1 MGLFHDINMAPKKPD
16 ADSKKAPAKK
26 PVPKKAPAAEKKAAA
41 GDDKSKDKS
50 GAPAKHVRKA
60 LKVQKKVVKGT
71 HGTRVKKV
79 RTTVHFRRPKTFRPA
94 RKPRYPRKS
103 TPARNRF
110 DAYNIIKHPLTT
122 ESAMKKIED
131 NNTLVFITNMKANKH
146 QIKSAVKKLYD
157 INVAK
162 VNTLIRPDGQKK
174 ACVRLAPDYDAL
186 DVANKIGII

>member
-1 MGLFHDINMAPKKPD
+1 MGPKPAK
-16 ADSKKAPAKK
+16 AAPARK
-26 PVPKKAPAAEKKAAA
+26 PVPKKTVEKKTE
-41 GDDKSKDKS
+41 DKPVKK
-50 GAPAKHVRKA
+50 APLRSVQKA
-60 LKVQKKVVKGT
+60 QRVQKKVVKGT

-79 RTTVHFRRPKTFRPA
+79 RTTVQFKRPKTFRPA

-103 TPARNRF
+103 TPARNGLN
-110 DAYNIIKHPLTT
+110 AYNIIKHPLTT

-174 ACVRLAPDYDAL
+174 ACVRLASDYDAL
-186 DVANKIGII
+186 DVASKIGII